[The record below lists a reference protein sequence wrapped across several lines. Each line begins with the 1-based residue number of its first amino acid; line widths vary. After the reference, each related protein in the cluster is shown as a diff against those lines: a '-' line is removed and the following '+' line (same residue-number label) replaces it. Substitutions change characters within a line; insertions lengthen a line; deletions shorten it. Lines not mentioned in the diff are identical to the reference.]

1 MFETLSILLLVLWF
15 LGVASSVVVG
25 GTIHL
30 LLAAVVIMTVV
41 RLWTDSRPLR

>member
-25 GTIHL
+25 GMIHL
-30 LLAAVVIMTVV
+30 LLAAVVVMTVV
-41 RLWTDSRPLR
+41 RLGSDRRPLR